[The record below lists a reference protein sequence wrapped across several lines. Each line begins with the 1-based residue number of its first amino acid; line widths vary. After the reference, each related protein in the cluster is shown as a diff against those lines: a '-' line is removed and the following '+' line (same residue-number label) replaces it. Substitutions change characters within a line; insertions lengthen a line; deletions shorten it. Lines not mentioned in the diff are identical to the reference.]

1 MANHRLNQIQN
12 HLVSLDID
20 PTRVDGHVIIITG
33 AARGIGRSAAILLA
47 QKGAKV
53 AINDLDSIKAQ
64 ETAQEIRK
72 LGGIAEAFPGN
83 MLDETFPAELVA
95 GVLTK
100 WGKINCLINNA
111 GFCHDSAIH
120 KMDDARFDV
129 IMKIHNYAPFR
140 LLRALSP
147 HWMDPSVRDMPKCII
162 NVSSTSGLHGAMG
175 QINYATAKAGIVGL
189 TKTVAAEWGRYNV
202 RANAVAYGW
211 IDTRITQP
219 PTESKVLSLDGQEIK
234 VGIPMNAKKW
244 RDVSDIPL
252 SRPGTADEAAR
263 VMLFLASPLSS
274 YVSGTCVE
282 CTGGRFM

>member
-12 HLVSLDID
+12 HLVSSDID

-33 AARGIGRSAAILLA
+33 AAQGIGRSAAILLA

-53 AINDLDSIKAQ
+53 AINDLDSNKAQ
-64 ETAQEIRK
+64 EVVQEIRN

-83 MLDETFPAELVA
+83 MLDETFPAKLVA
-95 GVLTK
+95 DVLSK

-120 KMDDARFDV
+120 KMDDAKFDV
-129 IMKIHNYAPFR
+129 ILKIHNYAPFR

-234 VGIPMNAKKW
+234 VGIPINAKKW

>member
-1 MANHRLNQIQN
+1 
-12 HLVSLDID
+12 
-20 PTRVDGHVIIITG
+20 
-33 AARGIGRSAAILLA
+33 
-47 QKGAKV
+47 
-53 AINDLDSIKAQ
+53 
-64 ETAQEIRK
+64 
-72 LGGIAEAFPGN
+72 
-83 MLDETFPAELVA
+83 
-95 GVLTK
+95 
-100 WGKINCLINNA
+100 
-111 GFCHDSAIH
+111 
-120 KMDDARFDV
+120 MDDAKFDV

-140 LLRALSP
+140 LLRAISP
-147 HWMDPSVRDMPKCII
+147 HWMDPSVRDMPKCIV

-219 PTESKVLSLDGQEIK
+219 PTKSKVLSLDGQEIK